1 MIWLP
6 TEILEEILCY
16 LDYQTLKQC
25 CLVNN
30 TWYHVI
36 ISLNS
41 VWLEMCRKNNI
52 KLGLDHDS
60 VMSNCHVTPSGHVT
74 SESEN
79 VLNSAEFY
87 REKIRL
93 LARRC
98 REFNMKGYPFDEEL
112 EPLDVRFMSS
122 NSSYIVLILAGN
134 ELVCIDNISWNV
146 AVKSQLR
153 YSDEV
158 VFLECTDTFLVSG
171 HVSGRVTVYEITS
184 RDVLM
189 TSRDSF
195 GASEIPVKVLNVSSD
210 FQTRLAGVK
219 CVKIHDNS
227 KTLAMICNSDMT
239 VFHNGRLIYEVA
251 DLNSFNW
258 SKLLW
263 DGKSPKDGIYQNLF
277 NFVSE
282 DQVVAVSPKKLYLL
296 TIGCSN
302 PSSIK
307 IVDIQDDHTNCLLHK
322 TSQKCYFWPS
332 VVISDKYICCRTSCS
347 VKLYHKRTNKQTL
360 VLYKVFPKFYSPN
373 ERLVFP
379 SERVNLIGIGS
390 KFLVTVDTHV
400 FPRVLI
406 FDVESGKLV
415 SIIGD
420 DRNEC
425 ESQISIYH
433 GIYHMS
439 YFVNIPSR
447 AWLDGDFRDDPRPC
461 LITYKHKDYLSDNV
475 LWLFQL
481 EKFRVRADKPQEFF
495 GQCSKVTTLEVRR
508 KLKGTDNV
516 IPVQV

>member
-25 CLVNN
+25 CLVSS

-36 ISLNS
+36 ISLNG
-41 VWLEMCRKNNI
+41 VWLEMCHKNNI
-52 KLGLDHDS
+52 KLGSGDDS
-60 VMSNCHVTPSGHVT
+60 AMSTCVMTSSRHVT
-74 SESEN
+74 SSEH
-79 VLNSAEFY
+79 VLNTAEFY

-98 REFNMKGYPFDEEL
+98 REFNMKGYPFDEEI

-122 NSSYIVLILAGN
+122 NSNYIVLILAGN

-146 AVKSQLR
+146 SVKAQLR

-158 VFLECTDTFLVSG
+158 VFLECSDNFLVIG
-171 HVSGRVTVYEITS
+171 HVSGRVTVYEMTS
-184 RDVLM
+184 RDVVMASRGTLG
-189 TSRDSF
+189 TSDD
-195 GASEIPVKVLNVSSD
+195 PVKVLDVSCE
-210 FQTRLAGVK
+210 FQARLAGVK
-219 CVKIHDNS
+219 GVKIHVKS
-227 KTLAMICNSDMT
+227 RTLAMICNSDLT
-239 VFHNGRLIYEVA
+239 VFRDGRLIHEVE
-251 DLNSFNW
+251 DLDSFNW

-263 DGKSPKDGIYQNLF
+263 DGKTPKDGIYQNLF

-282 DQVVAVSPKKLYLL
+282 EHIVAVSPQKLHFL
-296 TIGCSN
+296 TIGSSA
-302 PSSIK
+302 PSSITK
-307 IVDIQDDHTNCLLHK
+307 VDNKDGHTNCLLHK

-347 VKLYHKRTNKQTL
+347 VRLYHKRANKQTL

-390 KFLVTVDTHV
+390 KFLVTADTHI
-400 FPRVLI
+400 FPRILI
-406 FDVESGKLV
+406 FDVESGNLV

-447 AWLDGDFRDDPRPC
+447 SWLDGDFRNDPRPC
-461 LITYKHKDYLSDNV
+461 LITYKHKDYLSDNA

-481 EKFRVRADKPQEFF
+481 ERFRVRADKPQEFF